1 VRRAANREAIE
12 HLQRALSLISK
23 QEETAERWRAEL
35 GILSLLCPA
44 LMGVHGWS
52 GEEVGHAVERAAEIA
67 RRLESSADLAP
78 SIANLWH
85 FNVSRGRL
93 DRADEISSDLRRIA
107 DELHDPEIT
116 LQAHHATW
124 PTRWLRGHFV
134 DASREIDAGMAL
146 YDEHRHRHHRYVYL
160 GHDPAVCAL
169 AIGAT
174 VQWALGY
181 PEQAMRFQEQ
191 ATALARRLGHMPTLA
206 QALSLSCELRKE
218 LRDASTLNDTAT
230 ELLALSEEHGLPQF
244 RATALMFL
252 GWGQANEAGIT
263 LLEQELIGW
272 KQMGLKVYLTRNMCL
287 LAESYLLAG
296 SWTEGVEVITKAL
309 AIASQTKEQWYVAP
323 LHQLRAEILLRVHG
337 PI

>member
-12 HLQRALSLISK
+12 NLRRALSLISK

-35 GILSLLCPA
+35 SILSLLAPA

-52 GEEVGHAVERAAEIA
+52 GDEVGDAVERAAEIG

-107 DELHDPEIT
+107 DDLHDPEII

-124 PTRWLRGHFV
+124 PTEWLRGRLA
-134 DASREIDAGMAL
+134 DASREIEAGMGF

-169 AIGAT
+169 AIGT
-174 VQWALGY
+174 SVRWMLGY
-181 PEQAMRFQEQ
+181 PKQAMRFEEQ
-191 ATALARRLGHMPTLA
+191 AKALARRLRHAPTLA
-206 QALSLSCELRKE
+206 QALSLSCELRKT
-218 LRDASTLNDTAT
+218 LGDTPTLTHTSDGASGT
-230 ELLALSEEHGLPQF
+230 E
-244 RATALMFL
+244 
-252 GWGQANEAGIT
+252 
-263 LLEQELIGW
+263 
-272 KQMGLKVYLTRNMCL
+272 
-287 LAESYLLAG
+287 
-296 SWTEGVEVITKAL
+296 
-309 AIASQTKEQWYVAP
+309 
-323 LHQLRAEILLRVHG
+323 
-337 PI
+337 